1 MLAAAPNSLFR
12 YPWGYIVLGMHSAKK
27 LFARPVQAII
37 AVAMV
42 AAMVTLTSGC
52 GEQKA
57 SVKIG
62 ADTVVIDV
70 RTPAEFA
77 SGHLKGAVNI
87 DLSSPNFSSQIA
99 ALDPAGKYV
108 VYCRSGNR
116 SATATSYMKDAGI
129 TQVTDAGG
137 RNDASDAT
145 GLAVVK
151 N

>member
-1 MLAAAPNSLFR
+1 MSSVQKPLVRRAHAALV
-12 YPWGYIVLGMHSAKK
+12 ITL
-27 LFARPVQAII
+27 
-37 AVAMV
+37 V
-42 AAMVTLTSGC
+42 AAMFGLVSAC
-52 GEQKA
+52 GAPKE

-62 ADTVVIDV
+62 SDTVVIDV

-87 DLSSPNFSSQIA
+87 DLSSPEFSARIA
-99 ALDPAGKYV
+99 ELDPAGDYV

-129 TQVTDAGG
+129 TKVTDVGG
-137 RNDASDAT
+137 LNDASDAT

>member
-1 MLAAAPNSLFR
+1 
-12 YPWGYIVLGMHSAKK
+12 MHSAKK

-37 AVAMV
+37 AVALV

-57 SVKIG
+57 SINVG
-62 ADTVVIDV
+62 SDTVVIDV

-87 DLSSPNFSSQIA
+87 DLSNVDFAAQIA
-99 ALDPAGKYV
+99 ALDTAVKYV

-116 SATATSYMKDAGI
+116 SATAVSYMEDAGI

-137 RNDASDAT
+137 LNDASDST

>member
-1 MLAAAPNSLFR
+1 
-12 YPWGYIVLGMHSAKK
+12 MHSAKK
-27 LFARPVQAII
+27 LFPRPVQAII
-37 AVAMV
+37 AVALV

-52 GEQKA
+52 GEQQA
-57 SVKIG
+57 SINVG
-62 ADTVVIDV
+62 SDTVVIDV
-70 RTPAEFA
+70 RTPSEFA

-87 DLSSPNFSSQIA
+87 DLSDVDFASQIA
-99 ALDPAGKYV
+99 ALDATTKYV

-116 SATATSYMKDAGI
+116 SATAVSYMEDAGI

-137 RNDASDAT
+137 LNDASDST